1 MISTDAQPFPDDS
14 EKHGRF
20 LREIAA
26 FEELCLAVKNSR
38 HPGTDIRRA
47 LDRVK
52 ASLGANH
59 PFAPV
64 LDQASDLF
72 IKARQ
77 ALTSER
83 GARFKRAPLERRFT
97 FRTGNKVLILAGSTD
112 AQSGTRLAAYEAPL
126 QDALSTYKGYLI
138 TGGTGAGV
146 CGLAA
151 RCAAHANAS
160 GKAHVE
166 LVGYLPAHAEASFD
180 FPHIVRTVGS
190 DFSLLEPLQMWN
202 DLFVSGIP
210 PSAVTL
216 LCLGGGVVSAQEL
229 ALAWALGA
237 RVAATDGDELAP
249 KRFAALVA
257 NAGPNDGRGIILPD
271 DPASLREF
279 VTFIQPSDVLRS
291 GSNSERAEEH
301 DYE

>member
-1 MISTDAQPFPDDS
+1 MISTAALPFPEDS

-26 FEELCLAVKNSR
+26 FEELCLAAKNLC
-38 HPGTDIRRA
+38 HPSTDIRRA

-64 LDQASDLF
+64 LDQATDLF
-72 IKARQ
+72 IKTQ
-77 ALTSER
+77 EALTSECVASFER
-83 GARFKRAPLERRFT
+83 TPLERRFT
-97 FRTGNKVLILAGSTD
+97 FRTGKKVLILAGSTD

-126 QDALSTYKGYLI
+126 QDALSTYIGYLI
-138 TGGTGAGV
+138 TGGTGSGV

-151 RCAAHANAS
+151 RCAAHAKAS

-166 LVGYLPAHAEASFD
+166 LVGYLPAHAEASLD
-180 FPHIVRTVGS
+180 FPNIVRTVGR

-210 PSAVTL
+210 PTAVTL

-229 ALAWALGA
+229 VLAWALGA

-249 KRFAALVA
+249 KRFATLLA
-257 NAGPNDGRGIILPD
+257 NAGPNDGRGMILPD
-271 DPASLREF
+271 DPSLLRAF

-301 DYE
+301 DNE